1 MTGYQDRPGRPPAGD
16 DDWAL
21 QRKANQRRL
30 IEAAEAR
37 LLNETIAD
45 DDAVA
50 ADRHVRA
57 ITNLA
62 KAVVAVEAIRP
73 PRPTRADQENEE
85 DMGRRQDDDPAVV
98 AALRAELRERYDLL
112 EAKREL
118 RSRAD
123 GVGSGGASEGEGLEP
138 QPWGPSG
145 AADDGLAHLADAWG
159 TGRGQ
164 DLRRGLLAA

>member
-45 DDAVA
+45 GDAVA

-73 PRPTRADQENEE
+73 PRPTRADQDNEE

-98 AALRAELRERYDLL
+98 EALRAELRERYDFF
-112 EAKREL
+112 EAQREL
-118 RSRAD
+118 RGRAD
-123 GVGSGGASEGEGLEP
+123 GLGAGGTSEGERLESEAWVAP
-138 QPWGPSG
+138 EGP
-145 AADDGLAHLADAWG
+145 DIGLAHLADAG
-159 TGRGQ
+159 GAGGGQ